1 MNSMKIRATCLMLAC
16 FGAALAC
23 QKAEPP
29 SPAPE
34 SAAAAPAVPS
44 APAPSAVATAVVT
57 APSIDVAAVPARE
70 DFEEEAQSAITPAN
84 LEQQLEALER
94 EVSAE

>member
-1 MNSMKIRATCLMLAC
+1 MNSMKIRLTCLIFAC
-16 FGAALAC
+16 LGAALAC
-23 QKAEPP
+23 EKAEPP

-34 SAAAAPAVPS
+34 AAAVVPAVPS
-44 APAPSAVATAVVT
+44 PSAAPATVATAPTV
-57 APSIDVAAVPARE
+57 DVAAVPARE

-94 EVSAE
+94 EVAAE

>member
-1 MNSMKIRATCLMLAC
+1 MNSTKIRATFLILAC
-16 FGAALAC
+16 LGAALAC

-29 SPAPE
+29 SSAAE

-44 APAPSAVATAVVT
+44 APAPSTVTAVVT
-57 APSIDVAAVPARE
+57 APPVDVAAIPARE
-70 DFEEEAQSAITPAN
+70 DFEEEAESAITPAN

>member
-1 MNSMKIRATCLMLAC
+1 MNSMKIRLTCLMFAC

-34 SAAAAPAVPS
+34 SAAAAPAVP
-44 APAPSAVATAVVT
+44 APSAAPATVATAPTV
-57 APSIDVAAVPARE
+57 DVAAVPARE